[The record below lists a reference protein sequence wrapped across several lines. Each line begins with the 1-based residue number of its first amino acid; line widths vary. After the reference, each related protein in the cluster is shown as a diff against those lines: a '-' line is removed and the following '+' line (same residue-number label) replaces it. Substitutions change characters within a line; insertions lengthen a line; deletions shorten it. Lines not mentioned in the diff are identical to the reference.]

1 MAKEDKN
8 ILGIHASYWAVIIVL
23 VVVGYFYRK
32 DLKKLLGI
40 KTKTGS
46 GSDADSGQS
55 NGSGSSGSSGGSS
68 GGVSSGGGGTGTG
81 SSGGGTTNFVL
92 TSTKIR
98 ELQDLVNDARDA
110 RFLPENHD
118 DISVDG
124 VMGKQT
130 TDALAD
136 LGVQSTIN
144 SQADYGLIMADLEAI
159 IDYWS

>member
-40 KTKTGS
+40 KAKTGS
-46 GSDADSGQS
+46 TSSDSDSSSGGSSS
-55 NGSGSSGSSGGSS
+55 GSGSSSSGGSS
-68 GGVSSGGGGTGTG
+68 GGSGTGGNSGGSTN
-81 SSGGGTTNFVL
+81 SNFVL
-92 TSTKIR
+92 TSSKII
-98 ELQDLVNDARDA
+98 ELQDLINDARDA

-130 TDALAD
+130 TDALID
-136 LGVQSTIN
+136 LGVQSIIN
-144 SQADYGLIMADLEAI
+144 TQADYGLIIADLEAI